1 MEKIVMK
8 KLGCKIKLGDW
19 LETFLEWITF
29 GNSHYWAYIVAVEW
43 LGYESCGC
51 EERRIKMNKWTCK
64 NYKENE

>member
-1 MEKIVMK
+1 MK
-8 KLGCKIKLGDW
+8 KFGCKIKLGDW

-51 EERRIKMNKWTCK
+51 VWKPVK
-64 NYKENE
+64 